1 MNNKREISMLIAANL
16 LAKAPFDQLSEED
29 LSTMLKHGNI
39 TGAFVCGVR
48 WADKNPE
55 SPWVHISERMPEDSL
70 PELSTKERE
79 RQSVKVMILM
89 KSGQVMEATRRIS
102 LDGKR
107 YWNIPLRM
115 REDITHWMPIP
126 PVPAFNDDLNQE

>member
-1 MNNKREISMLIAANL
+1 MLVAANL
-16 LAKAPFDQLSEED
+16 LAKAPIDKLDVED
-29 LSTMLKHGNI
+29 LDTMLTHGTI
-39 TGAFVCGVR
+39 TGAFICGVR
-48 WADKNPE
+48 WADRNPK

-70 PELSTKERE
+70 PDLSNKELERH
-79 RQSVKVMILM
+79 SIKVMIQR

-102 LDGKR
+102 LDGKW

-126 PVPAFNDDLNQE
+126 PVPATIDDLK